1 MDISAV
7 NDHSKGWNLAF
18 PSLQKKLLEIKL
30 TFFYY
35 INFTYGDSIY
45 LKKVEQF
52 LS

>member
-1 MDISAV
+1 MDISVV

-18 PSLQKKLLEIKL
+18 PSLQKKLLQIKL

-45 LKKVEQF
+45 IKKTI
-52 LS
+52 S